1 MGLEGCGGGE
11 GVESWRIERW
21 RGRGRRH
28 RRDAGSATVW
38 TVFAAAALCVVF
50 AALVGFGQAVTAR
63 HRAGG
68 AADLA
73 ALAAADH
80 ALRGEAKACAAARRV
95 AAAQHTRLVRCSLA
109 AAIADVSAEAGDSP
123 FTSRVRARAGP
134 PTTSEAGT
142 GAIPRA
148 GEGRGAGRDG
158 REDRGGHGGRGADS
172 GRREADVGAER

>member
-1 MGLEGCGGGE
+1 M
-11 GVESWRIERW
+11 ESWRIERRRW
-21 RGRGRRH
+21 RGR

-134 PTTSEAGT
+134 PTGETGT

-172 GRREADVGAER
+172 ARREADVGAGRWR